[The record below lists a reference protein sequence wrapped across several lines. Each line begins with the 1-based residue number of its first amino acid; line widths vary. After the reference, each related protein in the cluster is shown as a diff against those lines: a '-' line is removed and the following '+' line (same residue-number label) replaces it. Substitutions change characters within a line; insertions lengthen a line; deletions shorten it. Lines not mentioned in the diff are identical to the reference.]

1 MTQSLTVPEFVAR
14 WQNCALSER
23 SAAQSHFID
32 LCDVLG
38 EPRPTEVDQ
47 EGNTYTFEKGV
58 TKTSGEHGFADVWMR
73 GYFAWEYKGKHK
85 DLEAAYLQ
93 LLQYRED
100 LENPP
105 LLVVCDL
112 DRFEVHTNYTNTLK
126 QVYKFDLADLIPNQP
141 TATCNLPP
149 LEVLRA
155 VFTDPIRLKPGQTTA
170 QVTEAAAAQFSRL
183 AESLRSRDVPSER
196 AAHFLMRLLF
206 CLFSEDIGLLP
217 DRLFTR
223 LVESN
228 WQRPAEFT
236 KKLRQLFS
244 AMAGEHGAFGEHDI
258 AYFDG
263 GLFSDDEAYDL
274 TTNDLAVLALAT
286 ALDWSSIEPAIFGTL
301 FERSLDP
308 DKRSQLGAHYTSA
321 DDIRLIVEP
330 VLMEPLRRRWN
341 EVRQKAADIVERA
354 KGLQKAG
361 QTKSR
366 KALSELLKG
375 FAAELS
381 AVRVLDPACGSG
393 NFLYVSLKRLLD
405 LEKEVSV
412 FAANNGLSGLLPHP
426 VAARQWLHHRFAPDP
441 SAVAEHQA
449 YGCGAGIRRT
459 GFANRTRLA

>member
-1 MTQSLTVPEFVAR
+1 MQRSPISLT
-14 WQNCALSER
+14 
-23 SAAQSHFID
+23 SAIYWENHGQ
-32 LCDVLG
+32 LTL
-38 EPRPTEVDQ
+38 TK
-47 EGNTYTFEKGV
+47 GNTYTFEKGV

-85 DLEAAYLQ
+85 DLDAAYLQ

-126 QVYKFDLADLIPNQP
+126 QVYKFNLADLIPNQAS
-141 TATCNLPP
+141 ATCKLPP

-155 VFTDPIRLKPGQTTA
+155 IFTDPNRLKPGQTTA

-183 AESLRSRDVPSER
+183 AESLRSRGVPSER

-228 WQRPAEFT
+228 WQRPTEFM

-244 AMAGEHGAFGEHDI
+244 AMAGAHGAFGEHDI

-274 TTNDLAVLALAT
+274 TTDDLAVLALAT

-308 DKRSQLGAHYTSA
+308 DKRSAIGC
-321 DDIRLIVEP
+321 
-330 VLMEPLRRRWN
+330 
-341 EVRQKAADIVERA
+341 
-354 KGLQKAG
+354 
-361 QTKSR
+361 
-366 KALSELLKG
+366 AL
-375 FAAELS
+375 
-381 AVRVLDPACGSG
+381 
-393 NFLYVSLKRLLD
+393 Y
-405 LEKEVSV
+405 
-412 FAANNGLSGLLPHP
+412 
-426 VAARQWLHHRFAPDP
+426 Q
-441 SAVAEHQA
+441 
-449 YGCGAGIRRT
+449 
-459 GFANRTRLA
+459 